1 MPVLTRQELY
11 DLVWSTPLTK
21 LANDFGLS
29 DVGLA
34 KICER
39 HRVPT
44 PPRGY
49 WAKKEAG
56 KKVKQTIFVQ
66 VDDPLLDKV
75 EIAASRDKLP
85 EPVREIVEQRRAER
99 KASLRPPRP
108 ATMTPPTVN
117 PIEAPHP
124 TIEATV
130 KALRRGKPSNGGV
143 VAAIGPGLCGISV
156 GQDSVE
162 RVIAILDA
170 LARACDKRSITLSP
184 ADNRLSASVG
194 QDSKTFELKEKT
206 KQVPHVLTEAE
217 IREDEKRRKRSQSPS
232 ARRLDWNDL
241 ETFPSPRPQ
250 FDTMRTGEL
259 SIEVHGWGDGLRR
272 SWRDG
277 KMQVLEILI
286 DDIVNGL
293 EAHIAAAR
301 VWREKRELEEAERRE
316 IDRRRGLAKAR
327 RERES
332 HRKALLSKLIRTER
346 QAAQLR
352 AWLANQESNIAQ
364 IADPDIARMT
374 DWARAQ
380 LALLDTVLDPSRL
393 ADDLRARKLFP
404 ETDELHDP
412 LGEPPER
419 RWW

>member
-11 DLVWSTPLTK
+11 DLVWSTPLTR
-21 LANDFGLS
+21 LADDFGLS

-56 KKVKQTIFVQ
+56 KKVKQTIFIQ
-66 VDDPLLDKV
+66 VDDPLLNKV

-117 PIEAPHP
+117 PVEAPHP
-124 TIEATV
+124 AIEATA
-130 KALRRGKPSNGGV
+130 KALRRGKPSSV
-143 VAAIGPGLCGISV
+143 VVAIGPGLCGISV
-156 GQDSVE
+156 GNDSVE

-170 LARACDKRSITLSP
+170 LARACDKRDITLSP

-194 QDSKTFELKEKT
+194 HDSATFELKEKT
-206 KQVPHVLTEAE
+206 KQVPHVLTEVE
-217 IREDEKRRKRSQSPS
+217 IREDEKRRKRSQSLTV
-232 ARRLDWNDL
+232 RRLDWNDF

-250 FDTMRTGEL
+250 FDTVRTGEL
-259 SIEVHGWGDGLRR
+259 SIEVHGWGQGLRR

-277 KMQVLEILI
+277 KMQVLENLI
-286 DDIVNGL
+286 DDIVGGL

-301 VWREKRELEEAERRE
+301 MWREKREREETERGE
-316 IDRRRGLAKAR
+316 FDRRRGLAKAR

-332 HRKALLSKLIRTER
+332 NRKALLSKLVRTER

-352 AWLANQESNIAQ
+352 TWLASQEHNIAQ
-364 IADPDIARMT
+364 TPDPGVARMM
-374 DWARAQ
+374 DWAREQ
-380 LALLDTVLDPSRL
+380 LALLDAVLNPIRL
-393 ADDLRARKLFP
+393 ADDLRTRKLFP
-404 ETDELHDP
+404 ETDELRDP
-412 LGEPPER
+412 LGEPPPER
-419 RWW
+419 PWWQ